1 VAFRDHAIIVGHDK
15 EILVMGVDGQS
26 RSIPSSGPVLRV
38 AATTHGERVVI
49 AASLQDGGIFV
60 SGDLIARFAWGL
72 HAPLCCFLDGDL
84 LVAAGEGEIEVY
96 AVDGGR
102 VLLVAAL
109 KDRSLAPVAITPCGG
124 RSPGFAI
131 LAADGKVSWF
141 GIQAGLQKKLS

>member
-15 EILVMGVDGQS
+15 EICIMGVDGQS

-38 AATTHGERVVI
+38 AATTHDERVAI
-49 AASLQDGGIFV
+49 AASLEDGGIFV
-60 SGDLIARFAWGL
+60 SGDLIARFAKGL
-72 HAPLCCFLDGDL
+72 HAPHCCFLNGDCF
-84 LVAAGEGEIEVY
+84 VAAGEGGIELY

-102 VLLVAAL
+102 VLLVAAF

-124 RSPGFAI
+124 RFPGFAI

-141 GIQAGLQKKLS
+141 GIQAGLKKESS